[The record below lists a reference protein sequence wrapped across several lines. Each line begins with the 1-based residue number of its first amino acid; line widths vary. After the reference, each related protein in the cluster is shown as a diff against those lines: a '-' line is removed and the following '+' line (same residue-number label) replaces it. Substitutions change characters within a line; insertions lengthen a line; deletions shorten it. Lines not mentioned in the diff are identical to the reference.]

1 MAAARV
7 TITRNAPGD
16 AQERQVVVSIDGRKI
31 ATLMFGE
38 AITAEVEAGPHT
50 LRVHNTLVWKT
61 RHFSVGA
68 GADARFTVVNRPGG
82 STNGLL
88 TILGARPL
96 YLTLIEEQAGARAG
110 ESDRNV

>member
-1 MAAARV
+1 MPTARV
-7 TITRNAPGD
+7 TVTRNSPDD
-16 AQERQVVVSIDGRKI
+16 AQERQVVVAIDGRKV
-31 ATLMFGE
+31 ATLMYGD
-38 AITAEVEAGPHT
+38 AITAEVEPGPHK

-61 RHFSVGA
+61 RSFSLDA

-96 YLTLIEEQAGARAG
+96 YLTLIEEPRTSG
-110 ESDRNV
+110 EDA